1 MNGIASSAKSAWSA
15 TGRPYPLLAQL
26 LPRRSGSGADGTG
39 VTRRATAHREVPP
52 TPRDRRPES
61 RPMRGIRLTDGEVE
75 LRAPRRTDAA
85 ELHAAV
91 RESLPELLPW
101 MAWAH
106 PAYSEIE
113 AAEWVRRAARAFSD
127 GVEFQFVARSLASG
141 ALLGTIGL
149 NTIDRLNRWA
159 NLGYWI
165 RSSRVGNGYVTR
177 SARLVT
183 GFGFAE

>member
-1 MNGIASSAKSAWSA
+1 
-15 TGRPYPLLAQL
+15 
-26 LPRRSGSGADGTG
+26 
-39 VTRRATAHREVPP
+39 
-52 TPRDRRPES
+52 
-61 RPMRGIRLTDGEVE
+61 MRGIRLTDGEVE
-75 LRAPRRTDAA
+75 LRPPRRTDAG

-127 GVEFQFVARSLASG
+127 GLEFQFVARSVASG
-141 ALLGTIGL
+141 ELLGTIGL
-149 NTIDRLNRWA
+149 NAIDRLNRWA

-165 RSSRVGNGYVTR
+165 RSSRVGRGYVTR

-183 GFGFAE
+183 GFGFAELALGRVEVLAAVGNHRSRAVATRLGALQEGVLRRRLRVGDDVQDAVVFSLVP